1 MFKRIVTALLA
12 VVFLLAVALPIG
24 VSAAGEK
31 PYIQTSDVL
40 EDLQKMSVGG
50 KDFNINDYPANKND
64 DTIRLISFIEYG
76 YAQNGNHGQ
85 YNLYFYLYNPSLKP
99 IYQHADNKVQ
109 LSFGDVDRY
118 EKYPLRIIDS
128 TSDNLFYKLCLLST
142 YQPSTGTKIP
152 YSSNMSSLK
161 RVYKI
166 SGIELMTDRSVDQ
179 IDFKIAGT
187 YTYSGFGEGFR
198 NDPKAKST
206 LHCEAEGMLT
216 LSLDLN
222 YTYFRPEERST
233 SGAGHRNDLNTVY
246 FTVPNSVWEN
256 YGYLYSI
263 QGEYYKYRI
272 ASIVSENEEAIND
285 WKNDI
290 GKPLS
295 EIEGAVSGSG
305 KYVIENR
312 YGFAIGFLESAWGIG
327 RYEKAFNFQSRVDIY
342 KDYLDIVPYMFH
354 FNNIVSD
361 QVVITSTEIL
371 QAAQDYGV
379 HGVAE
384 NDGKLV
390 QYDIKF
396 DDSFDLD
403 TYNTADLDFW
413 SNIWFQLGLLTPAI
427 DADYQDVPALQDVKY
442 NEKTFSRLTDQEI
455 ADRYYVNLADVPTIR
470 HIYREAAAKGEN
482 LVFLHFDVSDSYTL
496 KAVPA
501 LYVTSYPDMF
511 DDLSYYY
518 EQAYYK
524 DFDVLSLTFTEN
536 YSEFTVIPT
545 SVDPIDGVADQ
556 TPTLDDDKFEL
567 PEYGCGQLFMD
578 LPVILGILGVVFILF
593 LFRRPLKWIFKKSKK
608 GVKKLKERKKT
619 VEKTEFRL
627 KANDKLRRE
636 PKAKRQKNKKYKAVK
651 KKNKIKRYKG
661 ETNSHY
667 TKRRLDDALH
677 GKKLKPAKKK
687 SYLEDK
693 KSSEDPK

>member
-1 MFKRIVTALLA
+1 MFKKIVTAFLA
-12 VVFLLAVALPIG
+12 VVLLLAVALPIG

-31 PYIQTSDVL
+31 PHIQTSDVL

-109 LSFGDVDRY
+109 LSFGDVERY

-166 SGIELMTDRSVDQ
+166 SGIELMTDRSVSQ
-179 IDFKIAGT
+179 IDHKIGGT
-187 YTYSGFGEGFR
+187 YIYSGFGEGFR

-216 LSLDLN
+216 LRFDLN

-233 SGAGHRNDLNTVY
+233 SGSGHRNDLNTVY
-246 FTVPNSVWEN
+246 FTVSNSVWEN

-272 ASIVSENEEAIND
+272 ASIVSDNEEAID
-285 WKNDI
+285 QWKNDI

-295 EIEGAVSGSG
+295 EIEGSLHDTYGNYLVTD
-305 KYVIENR
+305 R
-312 YGFAIGFLESAWGIG
+312 YGFAGRKYYPNAGIVAHCD
-327 RYEKAFNFQSRVDIY
+327 KAFNYTDVNTIVN
-342 KDYLDIVPYMFH
+342 DYVDIVPYMFH
-354 FNNIVSD
+354 SDKIVSD
-361 QVVITSTEIL
+361 QVVITSSQIL

-379 HGVAE
+379 HGIAQ

-403 TYNTADLDFW
+403 TYNIADLDFW

-427 DADYQDVPALQDVKY
+427 DADYQDVPAIQDVKY
-442 NEKTFSRLTDQEI
+442 NEKTFSKLTDQEI

-482 LVFLHFDVSDSYTL
+482 LVFLHFDVSDSYTYEVFL
-496 KAVPA
+496 AESKNGLTFSTLDSV
-501 LYVTSYPDMF
+501 
-511 DDLSYYY
+511 SYYY

-556 TPTLDDDKFEL
+556 TPSLNDDKL
-567 PEYGCGQLFMD
+567 LEYGCGQLFIY
-578 LPVILGILGVVFILF
+578 LPVILGILGVVFILY

-608 GVKKLKERKKT
+608 GVKKL
-619 VEKTEFRL
+619 
-627 KANDKLRRE
+627 
-636 PKAKRQKNKKYKAVK
+636 NKGVK
-651 KKNKIKRYKG
+651 KLNKG
-661 ETNSHY
+661 V
-667 TKRRLDDALH
+667 
-677 GKKLKPAKKK
+677 KKLKSKRRRKKK
-687 SYLEDK
+687 SDNK
-693 KSSEDPK
+693 KSPEDPK